1 MRVKLTYCGLVWH
14 RLRIA
19 VVDEIVG
26 VEPMFTGAAGDGV
39 PTVVGPPFLVKCS
52 VQHKVGNQHKSE
64 TSKQAKER
72 DEPDRCCSTLAS
84 DEGEGGSWSTCREL
98 NRALT
103 CSGISLRQSSATSK
117 HYQPQAPLA
126 SRSSIN
132 KARCSHTGQRCDR
145 R

>member
-52 VQHKVGNQHKSE
+52 VQHTVGNQ
-64 TSKQAKER
+64 
-72 DEPDRCCSTLAS
+72 
-84 DEGEGGSWSTCREL
+84 
-98 NRALT
+98 
-103 CSGISLRQSSATSK
+103 LRQRATK
-117 HYQPQAPLA
+117 RERERERVRRT
-126 SRSSIN
+126 RSLLLDFSE
-132 KARCSHTGQRCDR
+132 
-145 R
+145 